1 VSVLDA
7 EIVRRETISV
17 DGVLVER
24 IVPTHSPEAG
34 QRFRDELT
42 ATYCSEGHDG
52 EPGGTCRRCAIDLPP
67 LNAQER
73 ITQKFCPD
81 GCLEP
86 TTRGTC
92 ARCGRRLTDPD
103 PLYG

>member
-7 EIVRRETISV
+7 EIVRREAISIG
-17 DGVLVER
+17 GVFVER
-24 IVPTHSPEAG
+24 IVPTHSAAAA

-42 ATYCSEGHDG
+42 AAYCPNGHDG

-73 ITQKFCPD
+73 ITRKFCPD

-92 ARCGRRLTDPD
+92 ARCGTRLTDPH
-103 PLYG
+103 PQLG